1 MCVGWSWGSDW
12 RSVNLVLRHRAA
24 GGVDIELVFLAV
36 GLEFNLPV
44 RALAIVTIVVVD
56 FLFCDGLGINA
67 GVG

>member
-12 RSVNLVLRHRAA
+12 RSVNLVLHHRAA

-36 GLEFNLPV
+36 GLELDLPV
-44 RALAIVTIVVVD
+44 RALAVITIVVVD
-56 FLFCDGLGINA
+56 FLFGDGPGINA